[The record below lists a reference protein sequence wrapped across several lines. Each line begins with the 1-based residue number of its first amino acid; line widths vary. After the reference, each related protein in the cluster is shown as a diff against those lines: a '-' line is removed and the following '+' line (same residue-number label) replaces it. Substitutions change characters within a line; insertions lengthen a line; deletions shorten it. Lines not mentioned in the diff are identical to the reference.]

1 MSYWHNYS
9 YKYNKINIIFVNNLY
24 LSTAERAKYV
34 FTITPEL
41 QQYVNSCYESPY
53 HAPLIVAI
61 GYGYVAMVRRLLPLT
76 HTDMKHEIQDAL
88 FHKYYTRDN
97 YDPIDHV
104 KILKIL
110 LNANFINWIY
120 YESVDSVHTCGGTH
134 RYYVNLLP
142 YNYVFNSMCCDIYNI
157 VIKGDDKRICWYLI
171 HYKLAKILIKNY
183 SNINYKQ
190 VAADKLNYF
199 GYKNDIKYIL
209 RLFARKYH
217 RNKNHHNLLRIFNY
231 SRKYQIKYKYLYLCK
246 NISRRNVL
254 RKN

>member
-1 MSYWHNYS
+1 MSYWYNYS
-9 YKYNKINIIFVNNLY
+9 YKFNKINIIFINNLH
-24 LSTAERAKYV
+24 LSAVERAKYV

-41 QQYVNSCYESPY
+41 QQHVNSGYEIPY

-61 GYGYVAMVRRLLPLT
+61 GYGYVAMVQRLLPLT
-76 HTDMKHEIQDAL
+76 RLTTDMKHQIQDAL
-88 FHKYYTRDN
+88 FHNYYTRDN
-97 YDPIDHV
+97 YNPIDHV

-110 LNANFINWIY
+110 LSANFINWIY
-120 YESVDSVHTCGGTH
+120 NESTDSTH

-142 YNYVFNSMCCDIYNI
+142 YNYVFNSMCGDIYNI

-190 VAADKLNYF
+190 SAADKLNYF

-209 RLFARKYH
+209 RLFARKCH

-231 SRKYQIKYKYLYLCK
+231 SRKYAQKYKYLYLI
-246 NISRRNVL
+246 ISIYGGRQLPRQ
-254 RKN
+254 K